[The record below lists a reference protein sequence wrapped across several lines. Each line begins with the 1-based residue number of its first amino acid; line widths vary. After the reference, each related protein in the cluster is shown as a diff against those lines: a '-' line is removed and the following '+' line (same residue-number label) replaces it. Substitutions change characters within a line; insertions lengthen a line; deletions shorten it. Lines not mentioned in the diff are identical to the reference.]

1 MESSLSLD
9 HEDIDQT
16 YSNIPVK
23 YGAPDA
29 DATPKDDS
37 ESDRE
42 SCQSSGDSGSLLK
55 EVSWVDVVKRK
66 NFRKTLV
73 TSRVNGEFIVPQVQS
88 ASTSTV
94 NTKRRCFVGSL
105 HE

>member
-9 HEDIDQT
+9 PEEINQT
-16 YSNIPVK
+16 CSDIPVK

-29 DATPKDDS
+29 EVTSKDDS

-42 SCQSSGDSGSLLK
+42 SCHSSGDSGSLLK

-66 NFRKTLV
+66 NFRKDVDHILCQWGV
-73 TSRVNGEFIVPQVQS
+73 HC
-88 ASTSTV
+88 ATV
-94 NTKRRCFVGSL
+94 SKCKYKHSEYKMEVFRR
-105 HE
+105 